1 MFVVLCVYV
10 VIVIKQL
17 EFLNKFLR
25 KHMCVWSMNANQFTE
40 KMFCQQQSMQAG
52 QKIKQIKAWRNE
64 YLKLDRSKKNRPEY
78 KRCDERKEK

>member
-52 QKIKQIKAWRNE
+52 QKIKQIK
-64 YLKLDRSKKNRPEY
+64 LDETNIWNSTEAKKPPRI
-78 KRCDERKEK
+78 